1 MNLIEC
7 TPYIIIFLF
16 GILVGS
22 FLNVCIYRI
31 PKGESIVTTP
41 SHCMVCGKRLH
52 WFELVPLFS
61 WICLGGKC
69 QGCKT
74 PISPQYPLIEAL
86 NGILWVICFFIL
98 GFSYDTIFC
107 CAMTSAL
114 LVLSVIDGRIQEIPF
129 SINVFILIVAILRL
143 LFNIVFWKERLTGFF
158 CVSLVLL
165 VVALMTGGSAIG
177 GGDIK
182 LMAVCGLFIGWKA
195 IILAF
200 FIGCIIGS
208 VIHIIRMIFFGAVR
222 SFALGPYLSVGVF
235 LAMLWSEPWI
245 YWYFGLLY

>member
-1 MNLIEC
+1 MNLLEAA
-7 TPYIIIFLF
+7 PYIIIFLF

-31 PKGESIVTTP
+31 PQGESVVTTP
-41 SHCMVCGKRLH
+41 SHCMVCGRRLH

-61 WICLGGKC
+61 WLCLGGKC
-69 QGCKT
+69 HGCKT

-86 NGILWVICFFIL
+86 NGILWVICFYVL
-98 GFSYDTIFC
+98 GFSYDTMFC

-129 SINVFILIVAILRL
+129 SINVFIFVVALLRL
-143 LFNIVFWKERLTGFF
+143 AFDFVFWKERLIGFF

-165 VVALMTGGSAIG
+165 LVAFATGGGAIG

-195 IILAF
+195 IVLAF
-200 FIGCIIGS
+200 FLGCIIGS
-208 VIHIIRMIFFGAVR
+208 VVHIIRMVFFGAGR
-222 SFALGPYLSVGVF
+222 NLALGPYLSVGVF
-235 LAMLWSEPWI
+235 LAMLWGEHWI
-245 YWYFGLLY
+245 HWYFELF